1 MWLLNRAKNKNVG
14 ESNSNP
20 ASGSLSDSLLF
31 SDDETEN
38 AAWESM
44 RRNIKSTSFFP
55 PSSTNAN
62 NLNFQHGPSKSA
74 STDVGISTRNS
85 GVSTQSMGVSATSS
99 GVSTQNMGV
108 STKNSG
114 VSTQNMGVSTKNSG
128 VSTGVSTRSSGTSTK
143 SFGASTNSSN
153 QTKDTSD
160 QSRPVEQASR
170 TKHDIPIDISSL
182 DEAVKTMNSFL
193 SAQGNDGSADS
204 MFLPTA
210 FSSEVNGSSNVK
222 KVSSVNV
229 NGGAGNVT
237 RNVSTVNKFGK
248 TRFTEGRRRGK
259 RIPDKNDEN
268 KREEIT
274 QENGNYQNKRRV
286 AWSDGLNNENCIFD
300 NRDREVEN
308 KTRDQIEKEERLKKK
323 REEEELL
330 KSMRLE
336 QMRVREKRTE
346 FRK

>member
-1 MWLLNRAKNKNVG
+1 
-14 ESNSNP
+14 
-20 ASGSLSDSLLF
+20 
-31 SDDETEN
+31 
-38 AAWESM
+38 M

-62 NLNFQHGPSKSA
+62 NLNFQHGSSKSA
-74 STDVGISTRNS
+74 STDAGISTRNS
-85 GVSTQSMGVSATSS
+85 GVSTQSMGVSTTSS
-99 GVSTQNMGV
+99 GISTQNMGAT
-108 STKNSG
+108 TKNSG
-114 VSTQNMGVSTKNSG
+114 VSTQNIGVSTKNSG
-128 VSTGVSTRSSGTSTK
+128 VSTGVSTRSSGTTTK

-160 QSRPVEQASR
+160 QGRQYEQASR
-170 TKHDIPIDISSL
+170 TKDDIPIDYSSL

-193 SAQGNDGSADS
+193 SAQGNNGSADS
-204 MFLPTA
+204 LFLPTA
-210 FSSEVNGSSNVK
+210 FSTEVNGSSRITK
-222 KVSSVNV
+222 ISSENV
-229 NGGAGNVT
+229 NGAGGAGNVT
-237 RNVSTVNKFGK
+237 RNVSTVNKSGK

-259 RIPDKNDEN
+259 RTSDKNDEN
-268 KREEIT
+268 RSEEIT
-274 QENGNYQNKRRV
+274 QENGNYQNKSRV

-300 NRDREVEN
+300 NRDSKVEN

-346 FRK
+346 FRKLFVT